1 MHILVTAGPTREYL
15 DPVRFLSNGSTG
27 KMGYACA
34 EAAKRRG
41 HRVTLVSGSVAGER
55 PKGVRV
61 IDVVSATEMN
71 AAVREVFDDCDC
83 VIMTAAVCD
92 YRPARRQKYKISK
105 SDDNMQ
111 LELERTCDI
120 LAGLAEAKTDQVLIG
135 FAVQDRSARP
145 NARRKLVEKKLD
157 AIILNGPAAFGADK
171 VEAAML
177 TRGGRWKEVGTVRKA
192 VLATR
197 IVRLAERLRRGH

>member
-34 EAAKRRG
+34 TAAKRRG
-41 HRVTLVSGSVAGER
+41 HRVTLVSGPVAGER

-61 IDVVSATEMN
+61 IEVVSAAEMN

-92 YRPARRQKYKISK
+92 YRPIRRQKYKISK
-105 SDDNMQ
+105 GDDNMQ

-120 LAGLAEAKTDQVLIG
+120 LRGLAEAKTDQVLIG
-135 FAVQDRSARP
+135 FAVQDRSAKP

-157 AIILNGPAAFGADK
+157 AIVLNGPAAFGADK
-171 VEAAML
+171 VEVAML
-177 TRGGRWKEVGTVRKA
+177 TRGGRWQELGSVGKA
-192 VLATR
+192 VLATK
-197 IVRLAERLRRGH
+197 IVRLAERLRGGR